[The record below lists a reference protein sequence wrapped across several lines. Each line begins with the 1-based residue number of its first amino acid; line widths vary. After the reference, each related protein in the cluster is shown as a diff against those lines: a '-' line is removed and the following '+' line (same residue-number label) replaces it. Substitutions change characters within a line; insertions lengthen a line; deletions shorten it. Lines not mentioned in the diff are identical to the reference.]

1 MVEVKMKAYPRE
13 EWGKQAAK
21 RFRKNGMIP
30 AVIYGHKEET
40 TSICI
45 DASEFT
51 RMLRREKGDNV
62 IVNLSSDEKQSK
74 KTIIREVQRNP
85 VTSEVIHVDFQH
97 LIPTEMIEMDVP
109 IVLVGTAAGVKE
121 GGLLEHIVRKISVKC
136 LPKNIPSHLE
146 LDVSELDIG
155 ASVHVSDLSIKDVE
169 ILDRPEEAVVT
180 VVVPRAYEEAVE
192 KVEEVVGEEEEGAAE
207 GEAEEGKEK
216 EGEREKE
223 KPAEKE

>member
-1 MVEVKMKAYPRE
+1 MVEVKLKAYPRD

-40 TSICI
+40 SCICV

-62 IVNLSSDEKQSK
+62 IVNLLSDAKHAK

-85 VTSEVIHVDFQH
+85 VTSEIIHVDFQH
-97 LIPTEMIEMDVP
+97 LIPTETIEIDVP

-146 LDVSELDIG
+146 LDVSGLQIG
-155 ASVHVSDLSIKDVE
+155 ESVHVSDLTLKDVE

-180 VVVPRAYEEAVE
+180 VIMPRGYEEVAE
-192 KVEEVVGEEEEGAAE
+192 EVEEVAAPEGEAAPEEEEA
-207 GEAEEGKEK
+207 KEK
-216 EGEREKE
+216 EGEQEKE
-223 KPAEKE
+223 GPAEKE